1 MSVNIVP
8 FSSHSNNNKNHI
20 LDKVHSLLPCQLV
33 GQRAIKTGCVEHR
46 AKLNPNK
53 LLESMLCV
61 VGEEEDLKFHSI
73 VSVSNLICKTNEQII
88 EYKTLHNRLRKPEM
102 IKFALDLLCLIQ
114 ERTLDCKYGGNK
126 EVKALIESL
135 NDCNLLID
143 DIYLHD
149 GCYWKINS
157 KLADVFPGTW
167 SNQKEIGEC
176 DTYDT
181 NGEQVKVSPGNAEIG
196 ITIERPSCKST

>member
-1 MSVNIVP
+1 
-8 FSSHSNNNKNHI
+8 
-20 LDKVHSLLPCQLV
+20 
-33 GQRAIKTGCVEHR
+33 
-46 AKLNPNK
+46 
-53 LLESMLCV
+53 
-61 VGEEEDLKFHSI
+61 
-73 VSVSNLICKTNEQII
+73 
-88 EYKTLHNRLRKPEM
+88 M

-196 ITIERPSCKST
+196 IQSTYSLLHRCHIDISVSAGKANEKKYVYRTVSDNVLHIMDSGYLDFKLFDAISSRGGYFLSKLRLNSAI